1 MGFFRQEYWS
11 GLPFPPPGDLPNPE
25 IKLESPALAGSF
37 FTTELPGK
45 LRYIFHY
52 ISQLIKCTINVMCL
66 NHSQTM
72 PPPPPLRF
80 VENFSS
86 TKPVPGIKKAEA
98 TSLESSWWWGGC
110 LLHCGMFSKTLMLG
124 KVKGRRRRGWQRWQV
139 GWHHRFNGHELGQ
152 TPEDG
157 DGQESL
163 ACGSPWG
170 REESDTTW
178 RLNKKCLV
186 ALLASVH

>member
-1 MGFFRQEYWS
+1 MA
-11 GLPFPPPGDLPNPE
+11 
-25 IKLESPALAGSF
+25 IKDEMA
-37 FTTELPGK
+37 
-45 LRYIFHY
+45 
-52 ISQLIKCTINVMCL
+52 
-66 NHSQTM
+66 
-72 PPPPPLRF
+72 
-80 VENFSS
+80 
-86 TKPVPGIKKAEA
+86 
-98 TSLESSWWWGGC
+98 
-110 LLHCGMFSKTLMLG
+110 
-124 KVKGRRRRGWQRWQV
+124 